1 MSAETFVFTQL
12 QSGALPTELS
22 EAIPRTCL
30 HYLTLMK
37 EQGGFPTLRVARSPC
52 LFIGGGCSSP
62 YHVRKGKS
70 GRKIVAFA
78 GLARVAVKRG
88 KRRLANGEVKGMG
101 PSGTSGPTMSGTSAG
116 DSAFAD
122 MINGLKEQAVNRG
135 VTTLMDEDVGTLGVP
150 DPRILIVGCGGSGNN
165 TLNRITHLGVEGAVT
180 VAINTDKQHLDHTR
194 ALQKL
199 LVGRHITRG
208 LGAGGDP
215 STGRRCAE
223 AGREMIKR
231 IVTGADLV
239 FIASGLGGGSGTG
252 ICPIVAEEAKA
263 AGALVVGIVTTP
275 FHVERRQ
282 RMSRALEG
290 LESLRRCAD
299 AVLVLDNNRL
309 LHFVPNLPLDEAF
322 SIMDQLVAEIVKGI
336 VETITLPSL
345 INLDFADIRTIMS
358 NGGVTMMLYGESDR
372 GPEEVVHEALNH
384 PLLDVDISGATG
396 VLIHVT
402 GGPYMTLES
411 ANQVVDLLTAQ
422 VSENANVIWGARQD
436 AGFGDTIKVM
446 AIITGVGGTTLNT
459 ARMKPDALGEALRL
473 TRQQNPDRPNNLDFH
488 RYE

>member
-1 MSAETFVFTQL
+1 MGPDATRTTRPGDQ
-12 QSGALPTELS
+12 ALNDMVASLAK
-22 EAIPRTCL
+22 EAI
-30 HYLTLMK
+30 
-37 EQGGFPTLRVARSPC
+37 G
-52 LFIGGGCSSP
+52 
-62 YHVRKGKS
+62 KG
-70 GRKIVAFA
+70 ATA
-78 GLARVAVKRG
+78 L
-88 KRRLANGEVKGMG
+88 LDDEMG
-101 PSGTSGPTMSGTSAG
+101 T
-116 DSAFAD
+116 F
-122 MINGLKEQAVNRG
+122 
-135 VTTLMDEDVGTLGVP
+135 GVP
-150 DPRILIVGCGGSGNN
+150 NPRILIVGCGGSGNN
-165 TLNRITHLGVEGAVT
+165 TLNRITHLGVEGAIT

-223 AGREMIKR
+223 AGREMIRR

-282 RMSRALEG
+282 RMMRALEG
-290 LESLRRCAD
+290 LESLRRTAD

-309 LHFVPNLPLDEAF
+309 LHYVPNLPLDEAF

-345 INLDFADIRTIMS
+345 INLDFADVRAIMAD
-358 NGGVTMMLYGESDR
+358 GGVTMMLYGESDR

-384 PLLDVDISGATG
+384 PLLDVDVSGATG

-402 GGPYMTLES
+402 GGQYMTLES
-411 ANQVVDLLTAQ
+411 ASQVVDLMTSK
-422 VSENANVIWGARQD
+422 VSDDANVIWGARQD
-436 AGFGDTIKVM
+436 PGFGDTIKVM
-446 AIITGVGGTTLNT
+446 AIITGVGGMQMRD
-459 ARMKPDALGEALRL
+459 ARMEPDKLGDMLKL
-473 TRQQNPDRPNNLDFH
+473 TRAKASNSSSVGFQKFD
-488 RYE
+488 

>member
-1 MSAETFVFTQL
+1 MNGGENEGGHRKKGREVFKGGGG
-12 QSGALPTELS
+12 SSRKVGRHAN
-22 EAIPRTCL
+22 
-30 HYLTLMK
+30 LTL
-37 EQGGFPTLRVARSPC
+37 
-52 LFIGGGCSSP
+52 
-62 YHVRKGKS
+62 
-70 GRKIVAFA
+70 KIAIFTIV
-78 GLARVAVKRG
+78 GRVAVICT
-88 KRRLANGEVKGMG
+88 KRRLGNGGVKGMG
-101 PSGTSGPTMSGTSAG
+101 PGGTSSNSMGGNGNHDA
-116 DSAFAD
+116 AFAD
-122 MINGLKEQAVNRG
+122 MIQGLKDDAIGRG
-135 VTTLMDEDVGTLGVP
+135 VTTLMDEEVSSLGVP

-345 INLDFADIRTIMS
+345 INLDFADIRTIMA

-384 PLLDVDISGATG
+384 PLLDVDVSGATG

-402 GGPYMTLES
+402 GGPYMTLEA
-411 ANQVVDLLTAQ
+411 ANQVVDLLTAR

-446 AIITGVGGTTLNT
+446 AIITGVGGTTLN
-459 ARMKPDALGEALRL
+459 AGRMQPDALGEALRL
-473 TRQQNPDRPNNLDFH
+473 TRQQQADRPNNLDFH
-488 RYE
+488 RFE

>member
-1 MSAETFVFTQL
+1 MGPTTSGTENNTLADMVGEMAKEIK
-12 QSGALPTELS
+12 SGATALLDDE
-22 EAIPRTCL
+22 
-30 HYLTLMK
+30 
-37 EQGGFPTLRVARSPC
+37 V
-52 LFIGGGCSSP
+52 SS
-62 YHVRKGKS
+62 
-70 GRKIVAFA
+70 
-78 GLARVAVKRG
+78 
-88 KRRLANGEVKGMG
+88 
-101 PSGTSGPTMSGTSAG
+101 
-116 DSAFAD
+116 
-122 MINGLKEQAVNRG
+122 
-135 VTTLMDEDVGTLGVP
+135 LGVP
-150 DPRILIVGCGGSGNN
+150 NPRILIVGCGGSGNN

-223 AGREMIKR
+223 AGREMIRR

-282 RMSRALEG
+282 RMTKALEG
-290 LESLRRCAD
+290 LEALRRVAD

-309 LHFVPNLPLDEAF
+309 LHYVPHLPLDEAF

-345 INLDFADIRTIMS
+345 INLDFADVRAIMAD
-358 NGGVTMMLYGESDR
+358 GGVTMMLYGESDR

-402 GGPYMTLES
+402 GGRYMTLNTAS
-411 ANQVVDLLTAQ
+411 QVVDLLTSK

-446 AIITGVGGTTLNT
+446 AIITGVGGTDLRT
-459 ARMKPDALGEALRL
+459 ARMQPNLLGDALRL
-473 TRQQNPDRPNNLDFH
+473 TQDQGGVKRNDDLGFQRFD
-488 RYE
+488 

>member
-1 MSAETFVFTQL
+1 
-12 QSGALPTELS
+12 
-22 EAIPRTCL
+22 
-30 HYLTLMK
+30 
-37 EQGGFPTLRVARSPC
+37 
-52 LFIGGGCSSP
+52 
-62 YHVRKGKS
+62 
-70 GRKIVAFA
+70 
-78 GLARVAVKRG
+78 
-88 KRRLANGEVKGMG
+88 MG
-101 PSGTSGPTMSGTSAG
+101 PNASSKASASGQDKAL
-116 DSAFAD
+116 AD
-122 MINGLKEQAVNRG
+122 MIQGLRDETVSKGA
-135 VTTLMDEDVGTLGVP
+135 TALMDEDLGSFGVP
-150 DPRILIVGCGGSGNN
+150 NPRIMIVGCGGSGNN

-282 RMSRALEG
+282 RMARALEG
-290 LESLRRCAD
+290 LESLRRVAD

-309 LHFVPNLPLDEAF
+309 LHYVPNLPLDEAF

-336 VETITLPSL
+336 VETITMPSL
-345 INLDFADIRTIMS
+345 INLDFADVRAIMA

-384 PLLDVDISGATG
+384 PLLDVDITGATG

-402 GGPYMTLES
+402 GGQYMTLDS
-411 ANQVVDLLTAQ
+411 ASRVVDLLTAK
-422 VSENANVIWGARQD
+422 VSEDANVIWGARQD

-446 AIITGVGGTTLNT
+446 AIITGVGGTDLKT
-459 ARMKPDALGEALRL
+459 ARMEPDALGDALRL
-473 TRQQNPDRPNNLDFH
+473 TRNQNDANRGDMGFQ
-488 RYE
+488 RFD

>member
-1 MSAETFVFTQL
+1 MGPTGTPS
-12 QSGALPTELS
+12 SGAENKAL
-22 EAIPRTCL
+22 
-30 HYLTLMK
+30 
-37 EQGGFPTLRVARSPC
+37 
-52 LFIGGGCSSP
+52 
-62 YHVRKGKS
+62 
-70 GRKIVAFA
+70 
-78 GLARVAVKRG
+78 
-88 KRRLANGEVKGMG
+88 
-101 PSGTSGPTMSGTSAG
+101 
-116 DSAFAD
+116 AD
-122 MINGLKEQAVNRG
+122 MVSQMAKEAVNRG
-135 VTTLMDEDVGTLGVP
+135 ATALMDDEVGTLGVP
-150 DPRILIVGCGGSGNN
+150 NPRILIVGCGGSGNN

-223 AGREMIKR
+223 AGREMIRR

-290 LESLRRCAD
+290 LESLRRTAD

-309 LHFVPNLPLDEAF
+309 LHYVPHLPLDEAF
-322 SIMDQLVAEIVKGI
+322 SIMDQLVAAIVKGI

-345 INLDFADIRTIMS
+345 INLDFADVRAIMA

-372 GPEEVVHEALNH
+372 GPQEVVHEALNH

-402 GGPYMTLES
+402 GGRYMTLETAS
-411 ANQVVDLLTAQ
+411 QVVDLLTSK
-422 VSENANVIWGARQD
+422 VSEDANVIWGARQD

-446 AIITGVGGTTLNT
+446 AIITGVGGTDL
-459 ARMKPDALGEALRL
+459 RSPQMKPDVLGDALRL
-473 TRQQNPDRPNNLDFH
+473 TQNKNNNNGPLGFQRFD
-488 RYE
+488 

>member
-1 MSAETFVFTQL
+1 MGPNT
-12 QSGALPTELS
+12 
-22 EAIPRTCL
+22 
-30 HYLTLMK
+30 
-37 EQGGFPTLRVARSPC
+37 
-52 LFIGGGCSSP
+52 SS
-62 YHVRKGKS
+62 KS
-70 GRKIVAFA
+70 GTTGQDKA
-78 GLARVAVKRG
+78 L
-88 KRRLANGEVKGMG
+88 
-101 PSGTSGPTMSGTSAG
+101 
-116 DSAFAD
+116 AD
-122 MINGLKEQAVNRG
+122 MIEGLREETITGGA
-135 VTTLMDEDVGTLGVP
+135 TALMDEDLGSYGVP
-150 DPRILIVGCGGSGNN
+150 NPRILIVGCGGSGNN

-215 STGRRCAE
+215 ATGRRCAE

-263 AGALVVGIVTTP
+263 AGALVVGLVTTP

-282 RMSRALEG
+282 RMARALEG
-290 LESLRRCAD
+290 LESLRRIAD

-309 LHFVPNLPLDEAF
+309 LHYVPNLPLDEAF

-336 VETITLPSL
+336 VETITMPSL
-345 INLDFADIRTIMS
+345 INLDFADVRAIMA

-402 GGPYMTLES
+402 GGKYMTLES
-411 ANQVVDLLTAQ
+411 ASRVVDLLTAK
-422 VSENANVIWGARQD
+422 VSEDANVIWGARQD

-446 AIITGVGGTTLNT
+446 AIITGVGGTDLKT
-459 ARMKPDALGEALRL
+459 ARMQPDALGDALRL
-473 TRQQNPDRPNNLDFH
+473 TRNQNDANRENTGFQRFD
-488 RYE
+488 

>member
-1 MSAETFVFTQL
+1 MGPTGTPS
-12 QSGALPTELS
+12 SGAENRAL
-22 EAIPRTCL
+22 
-30 HYLTLMK
+30 
-37 EQGGFPTLRVARSPC
+37 
-52 LFIGGGCSSP
+52 
-62 YHVRKGKS
+62 
-70 GRKIVAFA
+70 
-78 GLARVAVKRG
+78 
-88 KRRLANGEVKGMG
+88 
-101 PSGTSGPTMSGTSAG
+101 
-116 DSAFAD
+116 AD
-122 MINGLKEQAVNRG
+122 MVSQMAKSAVNRG
-135 VTTLMDEDVGTLGVP
+135 ATALMDDEVGTLGVP
-150 DPRILIVGCGGSGNN
+150 NPRILIVGCGGSGNN

-223 AGREMIKR
+223 AGREMIRR

-282 RMSRALEG
+282 RMARALEG
-290 LESLRRCAD
+290 LESLRRTAD

-309 LHFVPNLPLDEAF
+309 LHYVPHLPLDEAF

-345 INLDFADIRTIMS
+345 INLDFADVRAIMA

-372 GPEEVVHEALNH
+372 GPQEVVHEALNH

-402 GGPYMTLES
+402 GGRYMTLETAS
-411 ANQVVDLLTAQ
+411 QVVDLLTSK
-422 VSENANVIWGARQD
+422 VSEEANVIWGARQD

-446 AIITGVGGTTLNT
+446 AIITGVGGTDLRSPQMT
-459 ARMKPDALGEALRL
+459 PDVLGDALRL
-473 TRQQNPDRPNNLDFH
+473 TQNRNPQHGPLGFQRFD
-488 RYE
+488 

>member
-1 MSAETFVFTQL
+1 MGPTSAPS
-12 QSGALPTELS
+12 SGAENRAL
-22 EAIPRTCL
+22 
-30 HYLTLMK
+30 
-37 EQGGFPTLRVARSPC
+37 
-52 LFIGGGCSSP
+52 
-62 YHVRKGKS
+62 
-70 GRKIVAFA
+70 
-78 GLARVAVKRG
+78 
-88 KRRLANGEVKGMG
+88 
-101 PSGTSGPTMSGTSAG
+101 
-116 DSAFAD
+116 AD
-122 MINGLKEQAVNRG
+122 MVSQMAKEAVNRG
-135 VTTLMDEDVGTLGVP
+135 ATALMDDEVGTLGVP
-150 DPRILIVGCGGSGNN
+150 NPRILIVGCGGSGNN

-223 AGREMIKR
+223 AGREMIRR

-282 RMSRALEG
+282 RMARALEG
-290 LESLRRCAD
+290 LESLRRTAD

-309 LHFVPNLPLDEAF
+309 LHYVPHLPLDEAF

-345 INLDFADIRTIMS
+345 INLDFADVRAIMA

-372 GPEEVVHEALNH
+372 GPQEVVHEALNH

-402 GGPYMTLES
+402 GGRYMTLETAS
-411 ANQVVDLLTAQ
+411 QVVDLLTSK
-422 VSENANVIWGARQD
+422 VSEEANVIWGARQD

-446 AIITGVGGTTLNT
+446 AIITGVGGTDLRSPQMT
-459 ARMKPDALGEALRL
+459 PDVLGDALRL
-473 TRQQNPDRPNNLDFH
+473 TQNRNPQNGPLGFKRFD
-488 RYE
+488 

>member
-1 MSAETFVFTQL
+1 MGPDMKHGVNTPVNS
-12 QSGALPTELS
+12 LS
-22 EAIPRTCL
+22 DVINSLGQEAIA
-30 HYLTLMK
+30 
-37 EQGGFPTLRVARSPC
+37 QGATA
-52 LFIGGGCSSP
+52 
-62 YHVRKGKS
+62 
-70 GRKIVAFA
+70 
-78 GLARVAVKRG
+78 
-88 KRRLANGEVKGMG
+88 
-101 PSGTSGPTMSGTSAG
+101 
-116 DSAFAD
+116 
-122 MINGLKEQAVNRG
+122 
-135 VTTLMDEDVGTLGVP
+135 LMDEDMGSFGVP
-150 DPRILIVGCGGSGNN
+150 NPRILIVGCGGSGNN
-165 TLNRITHLGVEGAVT
+165 TLNRITHLGVEGAIT

-194 ALQKL
+194 SLQKL

-231 IVTGADLV
+231 IVTGSDLV

-290 LESLRRCAD
+290 LESLRRVAD

-309 LHFVPNLPLDEAF
+309 LQYVPNLPLDEAF

-345 INLDFADIRTIMS
+345 INLDFSDIRSIMS

-402 GGPYMTLES
+402 GGQYMTLES
-411 ANQVVDLLTAQ
+411 ASQVVDLMTSR
-422 VSENANVIWGARQD
+422 VSDDANVIWGARQD
-436 AGFGDTIKVM
+436 PGFGDTIKVM
-446 AIITGVGGTTLNT
+446 AIITGVGGSDLRD
-459 ARMKPDALGEALRL
+459 ARVAPDKLGDALRL
-473 TRQQNPDRPNNLDFH
+473 TRSRAKPGGNIDFQ
-488 RYE
+488 RFD